1 MEKTKEEILKEYE
14 TARLRMV
21 EEKIAMRG
29 IKDRRVLRSME
40 KVPRHFFV
48 DEALIPQAYNDHPL
62 PIGENQTISQPYI
75 VALMLEALEMKGNEK
90 VLEVGTGSG
99 YQTALLAELA
109 GMVLSIERIASLV
122 EKATWRLE
130 FLGYKNI
137 KIKLNDGTRGWEE
150 EKPFDRIIVS
160 AASPSIPEP
169 YIEQLNDNGIIV
181 IPVGVEDTQTLLKVK
196 KSGGT
201 IRMEDLGG
209 CRFVKLV
216 GKYAWNVDER
226 SGR

>member
-1 MEKTKEEILKEYE
+1 MKEFE
-14 TARLRMV
+14 TARFKMV

-29 IKDRRVLRSME
+29 IKDRRVLRVME

-75 VALMLEALEMKGNEK
+75 VALMLEALEFKGNEK
-90 VLEVGTGSG
+90 VLEIGTGSG

-109 GMVLSIERIASLV
+109 GMVFSIERIVSIG
-122 EKATWRLE
+122 EKAYKRLE

-137 KIKLNDGTRGWEE
+137 KIKLNDGSCGWDE

-169 YIEQLNDNGIIV
+169 YLEQLRDDGIIV
-181 IPVGVEDTQTLLKVK
+181 IPVGPEDNQTLLRVK
-196 KSGGT
+196 KSGGA
-201 IRMEDLGG
+201 IKIEDLGA
-209 CRFVKLV
+209 CRFVKLI
-216 GKYAWNVDER
+216 GKYAWNANE
-226 SGR
+226 SGQG

>member
-1 MEKTKEEILKEYE
+1 MGKSREEIMKEYE
-14 TARLRMV
+14 TARFKMV

-29 IKDRRVLRSME
+29 IKDRRVLRAME

-75 VALMLEALEMKGNEK
+75 VALMLEALEFKGNEK

-99 YQTALLAELA
+99 YQTVLLAELA
-109 GMVLSIERIASLV
+109 GMVFSVERIASLI
-122 EKATWRLE
+122 EKANKRLE

-137 KIKLNDGTRGWEE
+137 KIKLNDGSCGWEE

-160 AASPSIPEP
+160 AAAPSIPEP
-169 YIEQLNDNGIIV
+169 YLEQLNDNGILV

-196 KSGGT
+196 KSGGA
-201 IRMEDLGG
+201 IKIEDLGG
-209 CRFVKLV
+209 CRFVKLI
-216 GKYAWNVDER
+216 GKYAWKADEG
-226 SGR
+226 SEV

>member
-1 MEKTKEEILKEYE
+1 MEKNRADIMKEYE
-14 TARLRMV
+14 TARFQMV

-29 IKDRRVLRSME
+29 IKDRRVLRAME

-75 VALMLEALEMKGNEK
+75 VALMLEALEFKGNEK

-109 GMVLSIERIASLV
+109 GMVLSIERIVSFV
-122 EKATWRLE
+122 EKANKRFE

-137 KIKLNDGTRGWEE
+137 KIKLNDGSRGWEE

-160 AASPSIPEP
+160 AASSSIPEP
-169 YIEQLNDNGIIV
+169 YLEQLKDDGIIV
-181 IPVGVEDTQTLLKVK
+181 IPVGLEDSQTLLKVK

-201 IRMEDLGG
+201 IKIEDLGG

-216 GKYAWNVDER
+216 GKYAWDTNDR
-226 SGR
+226 SEV

>member
-1 MEKTKEEILKEYE
+1 MEKTKSNILKEYE
-14 TARLRMV
+14 TARFAMV
-21 EEKIAMRG
+21 EEKIARRG
-29 IKDRRVLRSME
+29 IKDSRVLRAME

-62 PIGENQTISQPYI
+62 PIGENQTISQPFI
-75 VALMLEALEMKGNEK
+75 VALMLEALALKGNEK
-90 VLEVGTGSG
+90 VLEIGTGSG

-109 GMVLSIERIASLV
+109 QMVFSIERIASLA
-122 EKATWRLE
+122 ERAIKRLE
-130 FLGYKNI
+130 FLGYKNV
-137 KIKLNDGTRGWEE
+137 KIKSDDGTTGWEE

-169 YIEQLNDNGIIV
+169 YLGQLKDDGIIV
-181 IPVGVEDTQTLLKVK
+181 IPVGQEETQTLIKVK

-201 IRMEDLGG
+201 IKMEDLGS

-216 GKYAWNVDER
+216 GKYAWNINDRGEE
-226 SGR
+226 